1 MPAPEPRRL
10 EDEELAGLAP
20 GELELAGAMLSGCRF
35 RDCDLTEA
43 SLRGTHLSECVFEGC
58 ELAMVDLADALL
70 HWTRF
75 EDCRLTGV
83 RFGAVRRDAVGIG
96 MELERCD
103 LTLASFRE
111 LDLRGCAFRGCL
123 AREAEFVDCDLRGVS
138 FEGTDLARAT
148 FRGSNLGGADLRA
161 ARNYAVSACDNRV
174 RGMRVTLPE
183 AIGLL
188 GALGLEVE
196 G

>member
-1 MPAPEPRRL
+1 MPIPDPRRL
-10 EDEELAGLAP
+10 EGEQLTGQAAG
-20 GELELAGAMLSGCRF
+20 EIDLEGVVVSSCHF

-58 ELAMVDLADALL
+58 ELTMVDLTDALL

-83 RFGAVRRDAVGIG
+83 GFGAVRRDAVGIG
-96 MELERCD
+96 VEFRHCD
-103 LTLASFRE
+103 LTLASFRD
-111 LDLRGCAFRGCL
+111 LDMRACAFHGCH
-123 AREAEFVDCDLRGVS
+123 AHEAEFLDCDLRGVS
-138 FEGTDLARAT
+138 FDGTDLARAT
-148 FRGSNLGGADLRA
+148 FLRSNLGDADLRG
-161 ARNYAVSACDNRV
+161 ARNYAIAACDNRV

-188 GALGLEVE
+188 GALGLEVD